1 MEFTIAKNSNL
12 PVLKMQL
19 VNDGITDPSKFSSFI
34 ENSLIY
40 FSMKDSS
47 NGLYKIQSAPA
58 GFVNKTFTN
67 PDATPEYYIF
77 YKFTKTNTNKS
88 GIYEG
93 EFKFINDEGTTI
105 LPIREKLI
113 IKVIDSYVYF

>member
-40 FSMKDSS
+40 FSMKDSK
-47 NGLYKIQSAPA
+47 NGSYKIQNAPA
-58 GFVNKTFTN
+58 GFVNKTYVN

-77 YKFTKTNTNKS
+77 YKFTKANTNKS

-93 EFKFINDEGTTI
+93 EFTFINDEGTTI